1 MKQNKIGR
9 LITVTIDLREI
20 AGAEVGDHLT
30 QFSDVIQEI
39 VKRVLTET
47 AGPNET
53 VEVEVVTPEEM
64 VTEAVYQGVVCAD
77 EIASY
82 IGKLH
87 INVTQEFTVPPA

>member
-1 MKQNKIGR
+1 MKLNKIGR

-47 AGPNET
+47 AGPNE
-53 VEVEVVTPEEM
+53 EVKVDIMTPEEM
-64 VTEAVYQGVVCAD
+64 SMEAAQHGDDPCDFV
-77 EIASY
+77 
-82 IGKLH
+82 GKLS
-87 INVTQEFTVPPA
+87 INITQEFTVRPS

>member
-1 MKQNKIGR
+1 MKSNTIGR
-9 LITVTIDLREI
+9 LTTITLDLREI
-20 AGAEVGDHLT
+20 AGVEVGDHLI

-47 AGPNET
+47 AGPDET
-53 VEVEVVTPEEM
+53 VEVEVVTPEDM
-64 VTEAVYQGVVCAD
+64 TIEAVYQGVDTED